1 MDLLKYVRVQ
11 WDRTGAIVATVA
23 GLVALLIGYLGTSDT
38 VYIAEQIPYVIS
50 GGLTGIVLL
59 TIGAVLWISAD
70 LRDEWR
76 ELAAQGEALRH
87 EQDERRGELRAY
99 IDAEVS
105 RRLSSAR
112 VGSSVGTDGDP
123 PR

>member
-1 MDLLKYVRVQ
+1 MDLLKYLRVQ
-11 WDRTGAIVATVA
+11 WDRTGAVVATVA
-23 GLVALLIGYLGTSDT
+23 GLIALLIGYLGTSDT

-76 ELAAQGEALRH
+76 ELASQGEALRH
-87 EQDERRGELRAY
+87 EQDERRAELTAY
-99 IDAEVS
+99 IDAEVT
-105 RRLSSAR
+105 RRLTA
-112 VGSSVGTDGDP
+112 GSQPHS
-123 PR
+123 